1 MSNKLGWY
9 TVTLATLPLCSAL
22 FGGDVL
28 GVSLGLSLL
37 AFLFSDRMI
46 GKVGEMLIK
55 AGRSGH
61 DLNKPHKPELYP
73 RQVILID
80 TIIW

>member
-1 MSNKLGWY
+1 MSLKTIRPNKFGWF
-9 TVTLATLPLCSAL
+9 TVTLAVLPLCSAL

-37 AFLFSDRMI
+37 AFLFADRMI

-55 AGRSGH
+55 AGRSGR
-61 DLNKPHKPELYP
+61 DLNKPDKPELYIKE
-73 RQVILID
+73 V
-80 TIIW
+80 